1 MVGITAYGAYI
12 PKRRLNRMAIIQSM
26 GWLAPGLMTAAGGER
41 SMCNWDEDAMTM
53 AVAAARDCVTG
64 MDRSAINAAY
74 LASTSLPF
82 KDRQNSGILAT
93 ALNLPEE
100 GLVTA
105 DFTSSLKSGTTAL
118 LTAIDAIRG
127 EGKDNVLVAASDAR
141 DAKSAW
147 FYEMW
152 YGDGAA
158 SLLVGKDNVI
168 AEFKGAHSVA
178 CDFVSSYKGANAK
191 FDYGWEE
198 RWIREEGFA
207 KIIPA
212 AIGGLLE
219 KCGVSMDDVSKVV
232 YPCYLSKRVHQGIA
246 KPLKAAPE
254 KIQDNL
260 ADVVGDTGAAQPLA
274 MFVAA
279 LEEASP
285 GDKIV
290 VASFGQGCDALLFEV
305 TDNIKKLPARKGMKG
320 ALANRQEETQYSK
333 LQKFRDNVN
342 VEMGIR
348 AEANKQTALSALW
361 RYRRQVLG
369 LVGGECT
376 KCGTPQYPK
385 MRMCVNPSCNAVDS
399 QVEHEFADKTGIIKS
414 YTGDML
420 AVSVDPPAIY
430 GLVQFEGGG
439 RALYDFTDCTLT
451 EVKVGQKVKMSFR
464 IRYYDNAR
472 DFHGYYWKAVPQS

>member
-26 GWLAPGLMTAAGGER
+26 GWLAPGLRTAARGER

-64 MDRSAINAAY
+64 MDKSKINAAY

-93 ALNLPEE
+93 ALNLAEE

-105 DFTSSLKSGTTAL
+105 DFTASLKSGTTAL
-118 LTAIDAIRG
+118 LTAIDAVQG

-178 CDFVSSYKGANAK
+178 CDFVDHYKGTNAQ

-212 AIGGLLE
+212 AISGLLE
-219 KCGVSMDDVSKVV
+219 KCGVSIDDVAKVI

-246 KPLKAAPE
+246 LYFS
-254 KIQDNL
+254 I
-260 ADVVGDTGAAQPLA
+260 T
-274 MFVAA
+274 
-279 LEEASP
+279 S
-285 GDKIV
+285 
-290 VASFGQGCDALLFEV
+290 S
-305 TDNIKKLPARKGMKG
+305 
-320 ALANRQEETQYSK
+320 S
-333 LQKFRDNVN
+333 
-342 VEMGIR
+342 
-348 AEANKQTALSALW
+348 
-361 RYRRQVLG
+361 
-369 LVGGECT
+369 GECSLAL
-376 KCGTPQYPK
+376 
-385 MRMCVNPSCNAVDS
+385 NL
-399 QVEHEFADKTGIIKS
+399 GIEDYSGI
-414 YTGDML
+414 
-420 AVSVDPPAIY
+420 
-430 GLVQFEGGG
+430 
-439 RALYDFTDCTLT
+439 
-451 EVKVGQKVKMSFR
+451 
-464 IRYYDNAR
+464 
-472 DFHGYYWKAVPQS
+472 